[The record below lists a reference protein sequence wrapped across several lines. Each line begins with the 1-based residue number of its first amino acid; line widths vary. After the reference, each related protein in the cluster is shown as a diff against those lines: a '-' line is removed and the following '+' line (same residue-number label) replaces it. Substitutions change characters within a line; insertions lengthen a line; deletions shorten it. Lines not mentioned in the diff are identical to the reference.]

1 MPLIEEPLLLLNF
14 SLAEVYLNYS
24 MLILFFH
31 LRQLFVF
38 GLQRVCFG
46 DYNILHSNK
55 LIFPRLGL
63 LLESLQRIQIG
74 LLAVFDESLVD
85 FLLLINYFLPLLHIS
100 LHLMQIILLCIDKFL
115 VLLQLLMQ

>member
-1 MPLIEEPLLLLNF
+1 
-14 SLAEVYLNYS
+14 

-55 LIFPRLGL
+55 LIFPRLDL

-85 FLLLINYFLPLLHIS
+85 FLLLINYFLPLLHIC